1 MKPTGSKSNDI
12 LKHLQAAGSIT
23 SMEAFN
29 LYKVTRLSAIIFN
42 IKKKGH
48 VIKSTRE
55 SYLDKYGRNCRF
67 VRYTYEGTIDGE

>member
-42 IKKKGH
+42 LKKKGT
-48 VIKSTRE
+48 S
-55 SYLDKYGRNCRF
+55 
-67 VRYTYEGTIDGE
+67 

>member
-12 LKHLQAAGSIT
+12 LKHLQTTGSIT

-42 IKKKGH
+42 LKKKGYI
-48 VIKSTRE
+48 IKSTIE
-55 SYLDKYGRNCRF
+55 EYLDKYGRSCRF
-67 VRYTYEGTIDGE
+67 VRYTYKGTINEE

>member
-12 LKHLQAAGSIT
+12 LKHLQATGSIT

-42 IKKKGH
+42 LKKKGY
-48 VIKSTRE
+48 VIKSTIE
-55 SYLDKYGRNCRF
+55 DYLDKYGRNCRF
-67 VRYTYEGTIDGE
+67 VRYTYKGTINEE